1 MKFRFLTAGES
12 HGKCLTAI
20 VEGIPAGIEIDP
32 DDINKQLA
40 RRQQGYGRGG
50 RMQIEKDKVIIN
62 SGIRHGFTT
71 GAPVTLV
78 IENKDW
84 ENWTV
89 PMSAMPVDLENPEI
103 MELIEQKKIT
113 HVRPGHADLTGA
125 LKYNHED
132 IRNILERSSARET
145 AIRVAVGA
153 LAQIILNQFGVEIF
167 SHVVQIGTA
176 KVEEKDLP
184 KEFLVLKEKAENS
197 DVRCADEKTSEEMRK
212 IIDKAAGEG
221 DSLGG
226 IFEIIALNYPIG
238 LGSFVHWDRRLDGQ
252 IAQTIMSIPAIKS
265 VSIGLGENSGT
276 VLGSEMH
283 DEIFPM
289 RSGSESRNGCDEQ
302 AMQAELVPLQSNYQ
316 RKTNNAGGIEGGMS
330 NGMPIIVKAAMKPIP
345 TLKKPLRSI
354 DLETG
359 REHTAHY
366 ERSDVCAVPAASVV
380 GEAMLAIALISAFL
394 EKFGGDSLIEMKSN
408 FENYKKLYQS
418 R

>member
-20 VEGIPAGIEIDP
+20 VEGVPAGIEINSDY
-32 DDINKQLA
+32 INKQLA

-71 GAPVTLV
+71 GAPITLV

-89 PMSAMPVDLENPEI
+89 PMSAESVDMENSEI
-103 MELIEQKKIT
+103 KELVNQKKIT
-113 HVRPGHADLTGA
+113 HVRPGHADLSGA

-145 AIRVAVGA
+145 AIRVAVGT
-153 LAQIILNQFGVEIF
+153 LAQNILSQFGIEIF
-167 SHVVQIGTA
+167 SHITQIGSA
-176 KVEEKDLP
+176 KINENIIY
-184 KEFLVLKEKAENS
+184 KEDFSILKEKAESS
-197 DVRCADEKTSEEMRK
+197 DVRCADEKISEEIRK
-212 IIDKAAGEG
+212 IIDKASEEG

-226 IFEIIALNYPIG
+226 IFEIIALNAPVG
-238 LGSFVHWDRRLDGQ
+238 LGSFVHWDRRLDAQ
-252 IAQTIMSIPAIKS
+252 IAKAVMSIPAIKS
-265 VSIGLGENSGT
+265 VSIGLGEDSGK
-276 VLGSEMH
+276 VFGSEMH
-283 DEIFPM
+283 DEIFIK
-289 RSGSESRNGCDEQ
+289 
-302 AMQAELVPLQSNYQ
+302 AENKEYQ

-345 TLKKPLRSI
+345 TLKKPLKSI
-354 DLETG
+354 NLENG
-359 REHTAHY
+359 QEHTAHY
-366 ERSDVCAVPAASVV
+366 ERSDVCAAPAACVV
-380 GEAMLAIALISAFL
+380 GEAMVAIALINAFF

>member
-1 MKFRFLTAGES
+1 MTFKFLTAGES

-20 VEGIPAGIEIDP
+20 VEGVPAGIQIDP
-32 DDINKQLA
+32 EDINKQLA

-71 GAPVTLV
+71 GAPITLV

-89 PMSAMPVDLENPEI
+89 PMSAEPVDLENPEI

-113 HVRPGHADLTGA
+113 RVRPGHADLAGA
-125 LKYNHED
+125 LKYNHKD
-132 IRNILERSSARET
+132 VRNILERSSARET
-145 AIRVAVGA
+145 AIRVAVGT
-153 LAQIILNQFGVEIF
+153 LAQIILNQFGIEIF
-167 SHVVQIGTA
+167 SHVLQIGAA

-184 KEFLVLKEKAENS
+184 KEFSILKEKAENS
-197 DVRCADEKTSEEMRK
+197 DVRCADEKASEEIRK
-212 IIDKAAGEG
+212 TIDKAAANG

-226 IFEIIALNYPIG
+226 IFEIIALNLPVG
-238 LGSFVHWDRRLDGQ
+238 LGSFVHCDRKLDGQ
-252 IAQTIMSIPAIKS
+252 IAQAIMSIPAIKS
-265 VSIGLGENSGT
+265 VSIGLGENSGK

-283 DEIFPM
+283 DEIFTK
-289 RSGSESRNGCDEQ
+289 GDDKD
-302 AMQAELVPLQSNYQ
+302 YQ

-330 NGMPIIVKAAMKPIP
+330 NGMPIVVKAAMKPIP
-345 TLKKPLRSI
+345 TLKKPLKSI
-354 DLETG
+354 NLENG
-359 REHTAHY
+359 QEHAAHY

-380 GEAMLAIALISAFL
+380 GEAMLAIALINAFL
-394 EKFGGDSLIEMKSN
+394 EKFGGDSFVEMKSN
-408 FENYKKLYQS
+408 FKNYKKLYQS

>member
-20 VEGIPAGIEIDP
+20 IEGVPAGIEINP
-32 DDINKQLA
+32 GDINKQLA

-62 SGIRHGFTT
+62 SGVRHGFTT
-71 GAPVTLV
+71 GAPITLV

-89 PMSAMPVDLENPEI
+89 PMSSEPVDMQNPEI
-103 MELIEQKKIT
+103 RELVNQKKIT
-113 HVRPGHADLTGA
+113 HVRPGHADLSGA

-153 LAQIILNQFGVEIF
+153 LAQIILNNFGIEIF
-167 SHVVQIGTA
+167 SHVNQIGSA
-176 KVEEKDLP
+176 KVDEKDLP
-184 KEFLVLKEKAENS
+184 KDFSVLKEKAENS
-197 DVRCADEKTSEEMRK
+197 DVRCADEKASEEMRK
-212 IIDKAAGEG
+212 TIDKAAEEG

-226 IFEIIALNYPIG
+226 IFEIIALNLPVG

-252 IAQTIMSIPAIKS
+252 IAQAVMSIPAIKS
-265 VSIGLGENSGT
+265 VSIGLGEDSGKIF
-276 VLGSEMH
+276 GSEMH
-283 DEIFPM
+283 DEIFPK
-289 RSGSESRNGCDEQ
+289 DETG
-302 AMQAELVPLQSNYQ
+302 EYQ
-316 RKTNNAGGIEGGMS
+316 RKTNNVGGIEGGMS
-330 NGMPIIVKAAMKPIP
+330 NGMPIVVKAAMKPIP

-354 DLETG
+354 NLETG
-359 REHTAHY
+359 QEHTAHY

-380 GEAMLAIALISAFL
+380 GEAMLAIALINAFL
-394 EKFGGDSLIEMKSN
+394 EKFGGDSLIEIKSN
-408 FENYKKLYQS
+408 FENYKKLYQA

>member
-1 MKFRFLTAGES
+1 MTFRFLTAGES

-20 VEGIPAGIEIDP
+20 IEGIPAGIQIDP
-32 DDINKQLA
+32 EDINKQLA

-71 GAPVTLV
+71 GAPITLV

-184 KEFLVLKEKAENS
+184 KEFSVLKEKAENS
-197 DVRCADEKTSEEMRK
+197 NVRCADEKASEEMRK
-212 IIDKAAGEG
+212 TIDKAAEEG

-226 IFEIIALNYPIG
+226 IFEIIALNIPIG

-252 IAQTIMSIPAIKS
+252 IAQALMSIPAIKS
-265 VSIGLGENSGT
+265 VSIGLGEDSGK
-276 VLGSEMH
+276 VFGSEMH
-283 DEIFPM
+283 DEIFPK
-289 RSGSESRNGCDEQ
+289 GDNKE
-302 AMQAELVPLQSNYQ
+302 YQ

-330 NGMPIIVKAAMKPIP
+330 NGMPIIAKAAMKPIP
-345 TLKKPLRSI
+345 TLKKPLSSI
-354 DLETG
+354 NLENG
-359 REHTAHY
+359 LEHTAHY
-366 ERSDVCAVPAASVV
+366 ERSDVCAAPAASVV
-380 GEAMLAIALISAFL
+380 GEAMLAISLINAFL
-394 EKFGGDSLIEMKSN
+394 EKFGGDSLAEIKSN